1 MKTKKK
7 RQVMSLFTGCGGMDL
22 GFEGDFATL
31 NKKTASKEIDRIL
44 KERNEE

>member
-1 MKTKKK
+1 
-7 RQVMSLFTGCGGMDL
+7 VFD
-22 GFEGDFATL
+22 GDFATL